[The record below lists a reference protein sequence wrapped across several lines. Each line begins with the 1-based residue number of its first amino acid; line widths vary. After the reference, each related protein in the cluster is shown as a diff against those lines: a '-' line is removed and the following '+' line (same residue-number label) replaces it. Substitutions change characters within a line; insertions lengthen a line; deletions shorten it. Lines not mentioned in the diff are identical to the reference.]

1 MTHVQLNY
9 NGALPGADAMQQF
22 LVDDDNDDNGDDDND
37 DDDDDDV
44 DKDFNFSIVPS
55 LNVTRLQPKYES
67 PLPGAG
73 GIRAWSF

>member
-1 MTHVQLNY
+1 
-9 NGALPGADAMQQF
+9 MQQF

-44 DKDFNFSIVPS
+44 DDDDNNDDDKDFNFYIVPS

-73 GIRAWSF
+73 GIPAWSF